1 MFYGPVS
8 KILALKRTG
17 RDLKA
22 VENKWGGRGGQEE
35 EESPNQNL
43 AGETGTFQT
52 EGVRD
57 GWRGY

>member
-8 KILALKRTG
+8 KILPLKRTG
-17 RDLKA
+17 KA
-22 VENKWGGRGGQEE
+22 VENKWRRGEE

-52 EGVRD
+52 EVVRD